1 MIEWAWKTLK
11 VDRDADPETVR
22 QAYVRL
28 VRRYP
33 PEHFPEKFAAIRRAY
48 QQLTLDDDFI
58 EEIFH
63 RVTEETTPLDLA
75 GFLWGD
81 RDELRPDKDAALT
94 DLIPLLTGADARN
107 ALDEALGRAAAQ
119 KIEWKT
125 GDEGV

>member
-1 MIEWAWKTLK
+1 MIESAYELLR
-11 VDRDADPETVR
+11 VSREAGPEEVR

-33 PEHFPEKFAAIRRAY
+33 PEHFPEKFASIRRAY

-58 EEIFH
+58 QEVFSSA
-63 RVTEETTPLDLA
+63 RGGYSTPLELA

-81 RDELRPDKDAALT
+81 RKELRPERESPLT
-94 DLIPLLTGADARN
+94 DLIPLLKGEEIKLALSQLLEDA
-107 ALDEALGRAAAQ
+107 ASQ

-125 GDEGV
+125 S